1 MKQVLL
7 IDESNV
13 FRDYIKGKLD
23 EKHVNIE
30 IGLGKLDSLSKMRSF
45 VPDLVI
51 IDFNTS
57 RSFVYELFDGKKND
71 PNAREIPVIVLAQK
85 IEKSEITRLSGYN
98 VKKIIPKP
106 LKIDQLFQAIT
117 EIIHVDFDIDTT
129 PCILEARVNDNIIFV
144 ELAQGFNREKI
155 GLLKYKIRELIG
167 LYNLNAPKIL
177 VMMTDLS
184 LSFVD
189 GPNLELLMDSIMA
202 DPAIKNRNIKILTL
216 DGFARDFLAGNK
228 EYADIQVVTDL
239 TKAIDSLLKD
249 AFTTTDTTALISEKI
264 LQSNGAVGLDGSA
277 LEMRFKSELEALKSV
292 AHDIRIAVVDDDVV
306 IRTVLTKTFQA
317 INATVDQFESGT
329 EFLPCALGANYDLVF
344 LDLMMPGINGF
355 DVLVKMKESE
365 IVTPV
370 IVLSSVSQREAVLK
384 VLSAGVKSYMIKPLK
399 PEALLKK
406 AIEVLQATI

>member
-13 FRDYIKGKLD
+13 VRDYIKGKLD

-306 IRTVLTKTFQA
+306 IRTVLAKTFQA